1 MERRDSL
8 VCIVTASLTPIER
21 IMSFISVGT
30 SILLLRFALAVSETL
45 IRVGEV
51 LRWEGYQG
59 GNGSC
64 VHIVDAFSVRIRV
77 IT

>member
-1 MERRDSL
+1 MEQRDSL
-8 VCIVTASLTPIER
+8 VCIAAAFLTPIVR

-30 SILLLRFALAVSETL
+30 SILLLRFALAVSEML

-64 VHIVDAFSVRIRV
+64 AHIVDAFSVRIRV